1 MTLYMTASRMPFSNY
16 ISLSRSPFLKCDE
29 SKTNSE
35 GKSHFE
41 SGCYPNPSLAQ
52 KPLTYLR
59 SHCWLFKCH
68 EKFKFLPISLRFIS
82 VDVCGTRRTVEISP
96 MLASPI
102 LIFVIVVFNPL
113 SVHLRPGCNRSVAA
127 LFSEMHGRERRY
139 IPWPTIAFFSV

>member
-16 ISLSRSPFLKCDE
+16 ISLSRSLFLKCDE

-82 VDVCGTRRTVEISP
+82 VDVEISP

-113 SVHLRPGCNRSVAA
+113 SVQLRPGWNWSVAA
-127 LFSEMHGRERRY
+127 LLFRNAWKVATSY
-139 IPWPTIAFFSV
+139 SYCICNIWPKIAFFSV